1 MLEDLRKNINRLISL
16 YEAEKTENEK
26 LRSELS
32 ESKAA
37 VNSYREQ
44 ISELEE
50 QIETLRLTQ
59 AFTAGGN
66 TSSASK
72 EKIDKMIKEIDRCIS
87 LLEKS

>member
-1 MLEDLRKNINRLISL
+1 MLEDIRKNINRLIAL

-26 LRSELS
+26 LRSQLS
-32 ESKAA
+32 ESRAA

-66 TSSASK
+66 TPPASK
-72 EKIDKMIKEIDRCIS
+72 EKIDRMIKEIDRCIS

>member
-1 MLEDLRKNINRLISL
+1 MLEDIRKNINRLIAL
-16 YEAEKTENEK
+16 YEAEKAENEN
-26 LRSELS
+26 LRSQLS
-32 ESKAA
+32 ESRAA

-44 ISELEE
+44 ISGLEE

-66 TSSASK
+66 TPPASK
-72 EKIDKMIKEIDRCIS
+72 EKIDRMIKEIDRCIS